1 MPVDEPLYPVNL
13 LLTGRSCLV
22 VGGGRVAVGK
32 VTGLV
37 EAGARVTVV
46 APEVDERIVALA
58 AREPGGP
65 EGGGSEPGGSEPGDS
80 RRDRP
85 GTVVVERR
93 PYRQGEVAR
102 HRLVIAATGDP
113 QVNQQ
118 VYDDGE
124 AAGVWVNSADDP
136 ERCSVIL
143 PARVRQ
149 GRLTVTVSTAGH
161 SPAVASW
168 LRARLADELGPE
180 YDDLI
185 GLLSEAREEV
195 RAQGHSTELLDWRA
209 ALDSGILDLV
219 RAGRLEDAKERLR
232 ACLSSSSD

>member
-1 MPVDEPLYPVNL
+1 VPVDQPLYPVNL
-13 LLTGRSCLV
+13 VLAGRPCLV

-32 VTGLV
+32 VRGLL

-46 APEVDERIVALA
+46 APEIDPRLAALA
-58 AREPGGP
+58 AGGGAD
-65 EGGGSEPGGSEPGDS
+65 EGGGTGDAG
-80 RRDRP
+80 
-85 GTVVVERR
+85 GTVAVERR
-93 PYRQGEVAR
+93 PYRRQEVAAY
-102 HRLVIAATGDP
+102 RLAVAATGDP

-136 ERCSVIL
+136 DRCSVVL
-143 PARVRQ
+143 PARIRQ
-149 GRLTVTVSTAGH
+149 GRLTVTVSTGGH

-180 YDDLI
+180 YDQLI
-185 GLLSEAREEV
+185 ELLSEARREV
-195 RAQGHSTELLDWRA
+195 QAQGVGTEQLDWRR
-209 ALDSGILDLV
+209 ALDSGILDLI
-219 RAGRLEDAKERLR
+219 RAGRPEEAKERLR

>member
-13 LLTGRSCLV
+13 LLAGRSCLV

-32 VTGLV
+32 VRGLV
-37 EAGARVTVV
+37 EAGASVTVV
-46 APEVDERIVALA
+46 APEVEDRILAMADGAPDRRTDDAPDEG
-58 AREPGGP
+58 PG
-65 EGGGSEPGGSEPGDS
+65 SD
-80 RRDRP
+80 DR
-85 GTVVVERR
+85 GRVVVEQRAYR
-93 PYRQGEVAR
+93 PGEVAG
-102 HRLVIAATGDP
+102 HRFVIAATGDP
-113 QVNQQ
+113 AVNQQ

-136 ERCSVIL
+136 ARCSVIL

-168 LRARLADELGPE
+168 LRARLADEFGPE
-180 YDDLI
+180 YDVLI

-209 ALDSGILDLV
+209 ALDSGILEMV

>member
-1 MPVDEPLYPVNL
+1 MPVDAPLYPVNL
-13 LLTGRSCLV
+13 LVAGRPCLV
-22 VGGGRVAVGK
+22 VGGGRVAAGK
-32 VTGLV
+32 VRGLV

-46 APEVDERIVALA
+46 APDVDEHLVAMA
-58 AREPGGP
+58 GAPP
-65 EGGGSEPGGSEPGDS
+65 AGGSG
-80 RRDRP
+80 
-85 GTVVVERR
+85 GTVAIERR
-93 PYRQGEVAR
+93 SYRRGEVAGY
-102 HRLVIAATGDP
+102 RLVVAATGDP
-113 QVNQQ
+113 VVNQL

-149 GRLTVTVSTAGH
+149 GRLTVTVSTGGH
-161 SPAVASW
+161 SPAVAAW
-168 LRARLADELGPE
+168 LRDRLAGELGPE
-180 YDDLI
+180 YDQLI
-185 GLLSEAREEV
+185 GLLSEARNEV
-195 RAQGHSTELLDWRA
+195 RSQGTGTEQLDWRR

>member
-1 MPVDEPLYPVNL
+1 MPVDHPLYPVNL
-13 LLTGRSCLV
+13 VLAGRSCLV
-22 VGGGRVAVGK
+22 VGGGRVAATK
-32 VTGLV
+32 VQGLLD
-37 EAGARVTVV
+37 ADARVTVV
-46 APEVDERIVALA
+46 APEVDDRVAELA
-58 AREPGGP
+58 AA
-65 EGGGSEPGGSEPGDS
+65 
-80 RRDRP
+80 
-85 GTVVVERR
+85 GTVVLERR
-93 PYRQGEVAR
+93 PYRRGEVR
-102 HRLVIAATGDP
+102 DHRLVIAATGDP
-113 QVNQQ
+113 AVNQQ

-136 ERCSVIL
+136 ERCSVVL

-149 GRLTVTVSTAGH
+149 GRLTVTVSTGGH

-168 LRARLADELGPE
+168 LRARLADEIGPE
-180 YDDLI
+180 YDQLI

-195 RAQGHSTELLDWRA
+195 RAQGIGTEQLDWRA